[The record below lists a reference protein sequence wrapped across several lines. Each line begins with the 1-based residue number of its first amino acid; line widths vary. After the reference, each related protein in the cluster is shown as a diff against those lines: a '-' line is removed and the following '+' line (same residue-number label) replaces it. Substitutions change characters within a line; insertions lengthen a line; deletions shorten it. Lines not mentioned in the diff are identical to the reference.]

1 MWCRVMMKPA
11 LVLNASV
18 NFPTT
23 SRHFGHDE
31 PRPKAIYET
40 MKSGSSLA
48 RLEAEGCRYLLVTD
62 SRYTYQASHRPR
74 TEQLPSE

>member
-1 MWCRVMMKPA
+1 MMKPA

-23 SRHFGHDE
+23 SRHLGHDE
-31 PRPKAIYET
+31 PSPKAIHQT

-62 SRYTYQASHRPR
+62 NRHTYQASHCSR
-74 TEQLPSE
+74 TEQLPSD